1 MTTKPEITAASL
13 AGALA
18 TALVILATADSAKAM
33 GENLPDKD
41 KCYGVALKGQND
53 CAAGAGM
60 TCSGTQKVD
69 YDGARWK
76 YVPKGTCKTI
86 KTPNGMGSLTPKKS

>member
-1 MTTKPEITAASL
+1 MTTKPEITTA
-13 AGALA
+13 ALA
-18 TALVILATADSAKAM
+18 AAVTSALMILATADSAQAM
-33 GENLPDKD
+33 GENLPGKD

-60 TCSGTQKVD
+60 TCSGTQKID

-76 YVPKGTCKTI
+76 YVPEGTCKTM
-86 KTPNGMGSLTPKKS
+86 KTPHGRGSLSPKG

>member
-1 MTTKPEITAASL
+1 MTNKPEINTASL
-13 AGALA
+13 AAAL
-18 TALVILATADSAKAM
+18 TSALVILATVDSAQSM
-33 GENLPDKD
+33 GENLPGKD

-60 TCSGTQKVD
+60 TCSGTQTVN

-76 YVPKGTCKTI
+76 YVPKGTCTTM
-86 KTPNGMGSLTPKKS
+86 KTPHGRGSLSPKG

>member
-1 MTTKPEITAASL
+1 MTNKTEITTASL
-13 AGALA
+13 AAALA
-18 TALVILATADSAKAM
+18 SALVILATADSARAM

-53 CAAGAGM
+53 CMAAAGLTCAGM
-60 TCSGTQKVD
+60 QKAD

-86 KTPNGMGSLTPKKS
+86 KTPHGRGSLTPE